1 VTHLRHDVIIFPY
14 SITGINTFYRRNI
27 LDRTNKDYLKN
38 CTYDKD
44 DSLGKFCPI
53 FILSEIVRDAG
64 ADWDDLALHGG
75 VMGIFINWDCDLD
88 KEYSRCV
95 PEYSFRRMDNKNSTL
110 AKGYSFRYPIYSSE
124 NSVEVRT
131 LIKAYGIRFQVLVS
145 GKAGQFNIVPL
156 LLNIGS
162 GIALLG
168 IATVICDLMVMYVVK
183 RRKYYKENKYQLVED
198 EEALFPLDEQ
208 DTNERKGLNSTN
220 SRLYGD

>member
-1 VTHLRHDVIIFPY
+1 
-14 SITGINTFYRRNI
+14 
-27 LDRTNKDYLKN
+27 
-38 CTYDKD
+38 
-44 DSLGKFCPI
+44 
-53 FILSEIVRDAG
+53 
-64 ADWDDLALHGG
+64 
-75 VMGIFINWDCDLD
+75 M
-88 KEYSRCV
+88 
-95 PEYSFRRMDNKNSTL
+95 
-110 AKGYSFRYPIYSSE
+110 
-124 NSVEVRT
+124 
-131 LIKAYGIRFQVLVS
+131 IKAYGIRFQVLVS